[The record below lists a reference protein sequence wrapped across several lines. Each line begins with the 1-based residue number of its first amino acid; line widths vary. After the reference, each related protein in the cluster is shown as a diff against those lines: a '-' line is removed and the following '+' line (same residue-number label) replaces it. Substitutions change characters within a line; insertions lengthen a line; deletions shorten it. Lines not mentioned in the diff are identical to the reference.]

1 MTGNW
6 AGVVEE
12 VGLMLAFFHS
22 FVLHDCPWVGDVVG
36 GLASYD
42 VFYVVVAGVPGA
54 LIFLDEEF
62 LI

>member
-1 MTGNW
+1 M
-6 AGVVEE
+6 VEE
-12 VGLMLAFFHS
+12 VGLMSAFFH
-22 FVLHDCPWVGDVVG
+22 FFELHDCPWVGDVVG

>member
-1 MTGNW
+1 M
-6 AGVVEE
+6 EE
-12 VGLMLAFFHS
+12 VGLMSAFFH
-22 FVLHDCPWVGDVVG
+22 FFELHDCPWVGDVVG

-42 VFYVVVAGVPGA
+42 AGVPGA

>member
-1 MTGNW
+1 MMGNW
-6 AGVVEE
+6 VGVVEE
-12 VGLMLAFFHS
+12 VDLMSAFFHS

-42 VFYVVVAGVPGA
+42 AGVPGA

>member
-1 MTGNW
+1 M
-6 AGVVEE
+6 GVVEE
-12 VGLMLAFFHS
+12 VGLMSAFFH
-22 FVLHDCPWVGDVVG
+22 FFELHDCPWVGEVVG
-36 GLASYD
+36 GLAASYD